1 MKLKKGTYNFVDISI
16 DSDLT
21 NKTLIYRFKTSR
33 EDQTIPLLKG
43 NVNITEITFTRSTGY
58 IELDLSTSPDL
69 AAIEGTAYID
79 FKIVNNSDLTR
90 PTYTQIFSVNI
101 ETTLRP

>member
-1 MKLKKGTYNFVDISI
+1 MKLKKGTYNFVDIVI

-21 NKTLIYRFKTSR
+21 NKTLIYRFKTSK

-43 NVNITEITFTRSTGY
+43 NVNITEITSTKSTGY
-58 IELDLSTSPDL
+58 IELDLSVPAL
-69 AAIEGTAYID
+69 AVIEGTAYID

-90 PTYTQIFSVNI
+90 PTYSQIFSVNI

>member
-1 MKLKKGTYNFVDISI
+1 MKLKKGTYNFVDIVI

-21 NKTLIYRFKTSR
+21 NKTLIYRFKTSK

-43 NVNITEITFTRSTGY
+43 NVNITEITSTKSTGY
-58 IELDLSTSPDL
+58 IELDLSAPAL
-69 AAIEGTAYID
+69 AVIEGTAYID

-90 PTYTQIFSVNI
+90 PTYSQIFSVNI